1 MKVKLSIKPL
11 AIALSLF
18 GATAAL
24 ADINIG
30 VSVSATGPA
39 AVLGGPQ
46 KNTTQLFPTSIAGE
60 KINWIVLDDASD
72 PTATA
77 KNVAKFLSE
86 TKVDLLMT
94 GTTTPGVMAAAG
106 PAADNKTPLI
116 ALAPNRLDGEKFKW
130 TFTMPQPIGLM
141 AEPLLEHAK
150 SKGYKTVAFLGY
162 HPDAYGEVWIKA
174 MEALAPKYG
183 VTFGPIEGFARTDTS
198 VAGQVIKLVS
208 LKPDAV
214 LVVASGSPA
223 AMAHAA
229 LSERGYKGQ
238 IYQTPGA
245 PSPVFLKNG
254 GKAVENGILV
264 AGPLLE
270 WEQLPDSHPSKK
282 VGGEYAKAYEGKYGK
297 DTLSS
302 FGGHMWDA
310 WAIASR
316 AIPVA
321 LKKAKPGSAEFR
333 SALRDAI
340 ESEREIAGAH
350 GVFNMSPTDH
360 SGFDGRARV
369 LLQVQNGAFKVIS
382 K

>member
-1 MKVKLSIKPL
+1 MKIKLSIKPL

-46 KNTTQLFPTSIAGE
+46 KNTTQLFPTTIAGE
-60 KINWIVLDDASD
+60 KVNWIVLDDASD

-77 KNVAKFLSE
+77 KNVAKFISE

-106 PAADNKTPLI
+106 PAADSKTPLI

-162 HPDAYGEVWIKA
+162 HPDAYGEVWIKS

-238 IYQTPGA
+238 IYQTHGA

-270 WEQLPDSHPSKK
+270 WDQLPDSHPSKK

-333 SALRDAI
+333 AALRDAI

>member
-1 MKVKLSIKPL
+1 MKTRLSLKPL
-11 AIALSLF
+11 AVALALAGS
-18 GATAAL
+18 GAAL

-72 PTATA
+72 PTNTS
-77 KNVAKFLSE
+77 KNVAKFLAES
-86 TKVDLLMT
+86 KVDVLIT

-106 PAADNKTPLI
+106 PAADSRTPLI

-130 TFTMPQPIGLM
+130 AFTMPQPIGLM

-150 SKGYKTVAFLGY
+150 AKGYKTLGFLGY

-174 MEALAPKYG
+174 LEATAGKYG
-183 VTFGPIEGFARTDTS
+183 ISFGPIEGFARTDTS
-198 VAGQVIKLVS
+198 VAGQVIKLIS
-208 LKPDAV
+208 AKPDAV
-214 LVVASGSPA
+214 IVVASGSPA

-229 LSERGYKGQ
+229 LAERGYKGQ
-238 IYQTPGA
+238 IYQTHGA

-254 GKAVENGILV
+254 GKSVENGILV

-270 WEQLPDSHPSKK
+270 WEQLPDTHPSKK
-282 VGGEYAKAYEGKYGK
+282 VGGEYAKAYEAKFGKG
-297 DTLSS
+297 TLSS

-316 AIPVA
+316 ALPVA
-321 LKKAKPGSAEFR
+321 LKKARPGTPEFR
-333 SALRDAI
+333 AAVRDAI

-350 GVFNMSPTDH
+350 GVFNMSPTNH

-369 LLQVQNGAFKVIS
+369 LLQVQNGAFKVVS

>member
-1 MKVKLSIKPL
+1 MKVNLSIKPL
-11 AIALSLF
+11 VIALSLF
-18 GATAAL
+18 GSAAAL

-46 KNTTQLFPTSIAGE
+46 KNTTQLFPTSIGGE

-72 PTATA
+72 PTNTA
-77 KNVAKFLSE
+77 KNVAKFLTE
-86 TKVDLLMT
+86 TKVDLLIT

-106 PAADNKTPLI
+106 PAADSKTPLI
-116 ALAPNRLDGEKFKW
+116 ALAPNRLDGDKFKW

-150 SKGYKTVAFLGY
+150 AKGYKTMAFLGY
-162 HPDAYGEVWIKA
+162 HPDAYGEVWKNA
-174 MEALAPKYG
+174 MEGMSSKYG

-238 IYQTPGA
+238 IYQTHGA

-254 GKAVENGILV
+254 GKAVESGILV

-282 VGGEYAKAYEGKYGK
+282 VGGEYAKAYEAKFGKES
-297 DTLSS
+297 LSS

-310 WAIASR
+310 WSIASR

-321 LKKAKPGSAEFR
+321 LKKAKAGTSEFR
-333 SALRDAI
+333 AALRDAI

-350 GVFNMSPTDH
+350 GVFNFSATDH
-360 SGFDGRARV
+360 SGFDKRARV

-382 K
+382 Q